1 MSRWWVRGAAG
12 QGAWAGPVS
21 GAGRGGA
28 PGMPRAPV
36 PLSAAGRPSGV
47 GQKAA
52 RGGGVGA

>member
-1 MSRWWVRGAAG
+1 MRGAAG